1 VAETERMERAGEID
15 LAPVPSGKSWDL
27 AGMEK
32 LSTSA
37 VAGKVL
43 AAMGDE
49 DPDIVVLTADLKF
62 SNQTVDF
69 ERAHPERFVNVGIS
83 EQHMVSMAA
92 GMASV
97 GLKPYVATFAPFVGL
112 LAGEHIRTDLAYP
125 GLPVRVIAHH
135 AGIAIGFY
143 GTSHHAT
150 EDLGL
155 MRSIAG
161 LTVVCP
167 CDATATEA
175 ALRQTADLPGPVYF
189 RVGRGRD
196 VPVYDAL
203 PECHWKFGEAT
214 VLREG
219 GDLTIVAN
227 GVTVSGALEAARA
240 LVAEGIEASVID
252 AHTVRPFDDATI
264 AEYAAGRLAA
274 SGDFRAIRRLMTS
287 RPHVFVV
294 RSGDD
299 RRLATAL
306 IGRPAVRGVELTPDG
321 LQVQASDY
329 GAFSLDI
336 TRLARDEGIRLRELL
351 PADESLESVFAY
363 LVAS

>member
-1 VAETERMERAGEID
+1 VAELEGVEF
-15 LAPVPSGKSWDL
+15 APVPSDADSWDL

-37 VAGKVL
+37 VTGKVL
-43 AAMGDE
+43 AAMADE
-49 DPDIVVLTADLKF
+49 DPDIVVLTADLKY

-125 GLPVRVIAHH
+125 GMPVRVIAHH

-155 MRSIAG
+155 MRSIAN

-196 VPVYDAL
+196 VDVYDRL
-203 PECHWKFGEAT
+203 PAGTWRFGEAA

-219 GDLTIVAN
+219 ADLTIVAN
-227 GVTVSGALEAARA
+227 GITVSAALEAARGLA
-240 LVAEGIEASVID
+240 ADGVEAGVID

-264 AEYAAGRLAA
+264 AAQAGRSGRLLVAEEHNVVGGVATACAEALVEHGLA
-274 SGDFRAIRRLMTS
+274 G
-287 RPHVFVV
+287 V
-294 RSGDD
+294 RMARIGMPADEY
-299 RRLATAL
+299 AL
-306 IGRPAVRGVELTPDG
+306 IGPPTHLYRH
-321 LQVQASDY
+321 Y
-329 GAFSLDI
+329 GMDA
-336 TRLARDEGIRLRELL
+336 AGIEAKARELL
-351 PADESLESVFAY
+351 SN
-363 LVAS
+363 

>member
-1 VAETERMERAGEID
+1 MAEHEGVEM
-15 LAPVPSGKSWDL
+15 APVPSGGSWDL
-27 AGMEK
+27 EGMEK

-49 DPDIVVLTADLKF
+49 DPDIVVLTADLKY

-97 GLKPYVATFAPFVGL
+97 GLKPYIGTFAPFVGL

-125 GLPVRVIAHH
+125 GLPVRVLAHH

-155 MRSIAG
+155 MRSIAN

-189 RVGRGRD
+189 RLGRGRD
-196 VPVYDAL
+196 VDVYDSL
-203 PECHWKFGEAT
+203 PAGTWRFGEAA

-227 GVTVSGALEAARA
+227 GITVSAAVEAAAA
-240 LVAEGIEASVID
+240 LAADGIEASVID

-264 AEYAAGRLAA
+264 AAHAGRSGRLLVAEEHNVVGGVATACAEALVEHGLAAVRMARIGMPADEYSLIGPPTHLYQHYGMDAAG
-274 SGDFRAIRRLMTS
+274 
-287 RPHVFVV
+287 
-294 RSGDD
+294 
-299 RRLATAL
+299 
-306 IGRPAVRGVELTPDG
+306 VE
-321 LQVQASDY
+321 AK
-329 GAFSLDI
+329 A
-336 TRLARDEGIRLRELL
+336 RELL
-351 PADESLESVFAY
+351 AT
-363 LVAS
+363 

>member
-1 VAETERMERAGEID
+1 VAELEGVD
-15 LAPVPSGKSWDL
+15 FAPVPSGKSWDL
-27 AGMEK
+27 AGMEL

-37 VAGKVL
+37 VSGKVL
-43 AAMGDE
+43 AAMGEE

-83 EQHMVSMAA
+83 EQHMVTMAA

-97 GLKPYVATFAPFVGL
+97 GMKPYVATFAPFVGL

-125 GLPVRVIAHH
+125 GLPVRIIAHH

-196 VPVYDAL
+196 VDVYDTRPGA
-203 PECHWKFGEAT
+203 WRFGEAA
-214 VLREG
+214 VLRG
-219 GDLTIVAN
+219 GKDLTIVAN
-227 GVTVSGALEAARA
+227 GITVSGALEAATA
-240 LVAEGIEASVID
+240 LAADGIETSVID

-264 AEYAAGRLAA
+264 AEHAGR
-274 SGDFRAIRRLMTS
+274 SGKLLVAEE
-287 RPHVFVV
+287 HNVV
-294 RSGDD
+294 GGV
-299 RRLATAL
+299 ATACAEALVEHGLAGVKMARIGMPADEYSL
-306 IGRPAVRGVELTPDG
+306 IGPPTHLYRHYGMDG
-321 LQVQASDY
+321 A
-329 GAFSLDI
+329 
-336 TRLARDEGIRLRELL
+336 GIEKKARELL
-351 PADESLESVFAY
+351 DS
-363 LVAS
+363 

>member
-1 VAETERMERAGEID
+1 VAEREGVEF
-15 LAPVPSGKSWDL
+15 APVPSDKRTWDL

-43 AAMGDE
+43 AAMGDD
-49 DPDIVVLTADLKF
+49 DPDIVVLTADLKY

-97 GLKPYVATFAPFVGL
+97 GMKPYIATFAPFVGL

-155 MRSIAG
+155 MRSIAN

-196 VPVYDAL
+196 VDVYDERPGA
-203 PECHWKFGEAT
+203 WRFGEAA

-227 GVTVSGALEAARA
+227 GITVTAALQAARA
-240 LVAEGIEASVID
+240 LAAEGVEATVID

-264 AEYAAGRLAA
+264 AEHAGR
-274 SGDFRAIRRLMTS
+274 SGRLLVAEE
-287 RPHVFVV
+287 HNVV
-294 RSGDD
+294 GGV
-299 RRLATAL
+299 ATACAEAL
-306 IGRPAVRGVELTPDG
+306 VEHG
-321 LQVQASDY
+321 LADV
-329 GAFSLDI
+329 
-336 TRLARDEGIRLRELL
+336 RLARIGMPADEYSLIGPPTHLYGHYGMDAAGIEAKARELL
-351 PADESLESVFAY
+351 AA
-363 LVAS
+363 

>member
-1 VAETERMERAGEID
+1 VAETGRVDGID
-15 LAPVPSGKSWDL
+15 VAPLPGGKSWDL

-196 VPVYDAL
+196 VDVYDTRPAGT
-203 PECHWKFGEAT
+203 WRFGEAT

-219 GDLTIVAN
+219 GDLTIVGN
-227 GVTVSGALEAARA
+227 GITVSAALQAARA
-240 LVAEGIEASVID
+240 LAAEGVEATVID
-252 AHTVRPFDDATI
+252 AHTVRPFDGATI
-264 AEYAAGRLAA
+264 AEHAGRSGRLLVAEEHNVVGGVASACAEALVEHGLA
-274 SGDFRAIRRLMTS
+274 D
-287 RPHVFVV
+287 VK
-294 RSGDD
+294 
-299 RRLATAL
+299 LARIGMPADEYSL
-306 IGRPAVRGVELTPDG
+306 IGPPTHLYRHYGMDADG
-321 LQVQASDY
+321 IEAK
-329 GAFSLDI
+329 A
-336 TRLARDEGIRLRELL
+336 RELL
-351 PADESLESVFAY
+351 AN
-363 LVAS
+363 

>member
-1 VAETERMERAGEID
+1 MAEREGVEF
-15 LAPVPSGKSWDL
+15 APVPSDAGSWDL

-49 DPDIVVLTADLKF
+49 DPDIVVLTADLKY

-69 ERAHPERFVNVGIS
+69 ERAHPERFVNVGIA

-97 GLKPYVATFAPFVGL
+97 GFKPYVATFAPFVGL

-125 GLPVRVIAHH
+125 NLPVRVIAHH

-155 MRSIAG
+155 MRSIAN
-161 LTVVCP
+161 LAVVCP

-175 ALRQTADLPGPVYF
+175 ALRQTADLPGPVYL

-196 VPVYDAL
+196 VDVYDAL
-203 PECHWKFGEAT
+203 PAGTWRFGEAA

-219 GDLTIVAN
+219 KELTIVTN
-227 GVTVSGALEAARA
+227 GITVAAALLAAGALAADGVEAA
-240 LVAEGIEASVID
+240 VID

-264 AEYAAGRLAA
+264 AEYAGRSGRLLVAEEHNVVGGVA
-274 SGDFRAIRRLMTS
+274 SACAEALVEHGLAG
-287 RPHVFVV
+287 V
-294 RSGDD
+294 RMARIGMPADEYS
-299 RRLATAL
+299 L
-306 IGRPAVRGVELTPDG
+306 IGPPTHLYRH
-321 LQVQASDY
+321 Y
-329 GAFSLDI
+329 GMDA
-336 TRLARDEGIRLRELL
+336 AGIEAKARELL
-351 PADESLESVFAY
+351 TP
-363 LVAS
+363 

>member
-1 VAETERMERAGEID
+1 VAERERIET
-15 LAPVPSGKSWDL
+15 APVPSGDSWDL
-27 AGMEK
+27 AGLER
-32 LSTSA
+32 LSSSA

-69 ERAHPERFVNVGIS
+69 ERAHPERFINVGIS
-83 EQHMVSMAA
+83 EQHMVTMAA

-97 GLKPYVATFAPFVGL
+97 GMKPYVATFAPFVGL

-125 GLPVRVIAHH
+125 GLPVRIIAHH

-196 VPVYDAL
+196 VDVYDERPGA
-203 PECHWKFGEAT
+203 WRFGEAAL
-214 VLREG
+214 LREG

-227 GVTVSGALEAARA
+227 GVTVSGALEAAAA
-240 LVAEGIEASVID
+240 LAADGVEATVID

-264 AEYAAGRLAA
+264 AEHAGR
-274 SGDFRAIRRLMTS
+274 SGRLLVAEE
-287 RPHVFVV
+287 HNVV
-294 RSGDD
+294 GGV
-299 RRLATAL
+299 ATACAEALVEHGLAGVRMARIGMPADEYSL
-306 IGRPAVRGVELTPDG
+306 IGPPTHLYRHYGMDG
-321 LQVQASDY
+321 A
-329 GAFSLDI
+329 
-336 TRLARDEGIRLRELL
+336 GIEKKARELL
-351 PADESLESVFAY
+351 GS
-363 LVAS
+363 

>member
-1 VAETERMERAGEID
+1 MAEMERAGGTWV
-15 LAPVPSGKSWDL
+15 APAPGEESWDL
-27 AGMEK
+27 AGMAK
-32 LSTSA
+32 LSASF
-37 VAGKVL
+37 VAGKGL
-43 AAMGDE
+43 AEMADE
-49 DPDIVVLTADLKF
+49 DPDIVVITADMKF
-62 SNQTVDF
+62 SNMTVDF

-97 GLKPYVATFAPFVGL
+97 GMKPYIGAFAPFVGL
-112 LAGEHIRTDLAYP
+112 LAGEQIRTDLAYP

-240 LVAEGIEASVID
+240 LVDEGIEASVID
-252 AHTVRPFDDATI
+252 AHTVRPFDGDTI
-264 AEYAAGRLAA
+264 AEYAGR
-274 SGDFRAIRRLMTS
+274 SKRLLVAEE
-287 RPHVFVV
+287 HNVV
-294 RSGDD
+294 GGV
-299 RRLATAL
+299 ATACAEALVEHGLADVRMARIGMPADEYSL
-306 IGRPAVRGVELTPDG
+306 IGPPTHLYRH
-321 LQVQASDY
+321 Y
-329 GAFSLDI
+329 GMDA
-336 TRLARDEGIRLRELL
+336 AGIEKKARELL
-351 PADESLESVFAY
+351 DS
-363 LVAS
+363 

>member
-1 VAETERMERAGEID
+1 VAETKRVDGIEP
-15 LAPVPSGKSWDL
+15 APVPGGDSWDL

-175 ALRQTADLPGPVYF
+175 ALRQAAGLPGPVYF

-196 VPVYDAL
+196 VDVYDAL
-203 PECHWKFGEAT
+203 PAGTWRFGEAT

-219 GDLTIVAN
+219 SDLTIVAN
-227 GVTVSGALEAARA
+227 GITVSAARDAAAA
-240 LVAEGIEASVID
+240 LAADGIEAAVVD
-252 AHTVRPFDDATI
+252 AHTVRPFDAATI
-264 AEYAAGRLAA
+264 AAQAGRSGRLLVAEEHNVVGGVASACAEALVEHGLAGVRMARIGMPADEYSLIGPPTHLYRRYGMDAAG
-274 SGDFRAIRRLMTS
+274 
-287 RPHVFVV
+287 
-294 RSGDD
+294 
-299 RRLATAL
+299 
-306 IGRPAVRGVELTPDG
+306 VE
-321 LQVQASDY
+321 AK
-329 GAFSLDI
+329 A
-336 TRLARDEGIRLRELL
+336 RELL
-351 PADESLESVFAY
+351 AF
-363 LVAS
+363 

>member
-1 VAETERMERAGEID
+1 VAEPERVDGID

-27 AGMEK
+27 AGMER

-97 GLKPYVATFAPFVGL
+97 GMKPYVATFAPFVGL

-175 ALRQTADLPGPVYF
+175 ALRQSADLPGPVYF

-196 VPVYDAL
+196 APVYDAL
-203 PECHWKFGEAT
+203 PEAHWELGRAA

-227 GVTVSGALEAARA
+227 GITVAAALEAAAKLSADR
-240 LVAEGIEASVID
+240 VEASVID
-252 AHTVRPFDDATI
+252 AHTVRPFDGGTI
-264 AEYAAGRLAA
+264 AEYAGRSGRLLVAEEHNVVGGVA
-274 SGDFRAIRRLMTS
+274 SACAEALVEHG
-287 RPHVFVV
+287 
-294 RSGDD
+294 
-299 RRLATAL
+299 LADVKLARIGMPADEYSL
-306 IGRPAVRGVELTPDG
+306 IGPPTHLYRHYGMDADG
-321 LQVQASDY
+321 IEAK
-329 GAFSLDI
+329 A
-336 TRLARDEGIRLRELL
+336 RELL
-351 PADESLESVFAY
+351 AN
-363 LVAS
+363 

>member
-1 VAETERMERAGEID
+1 VAEREGVEF
-15 LAPVPSGKSWDL
+15 APVPSDRRTWDL

-49 DPDIVVLTADLKF
+49 DPDIVVLTADLKY

-97 GLKPYVATFAPFVGL
+97 GMKPYVATFAPFVGL
-112 LAGEHIRTDLAYP
+112 LAGEQIRTDLAYP
-125 GLPVRVIAHH
+125 NLPVRVIAHH

-155 MRSIAG
+155 MRSIAN
-161 LTVVCP
+161 LAVVCP

-196 VPVYDAL
+196 VDVYDAL
-203 PECHWKFGEAT
+203 PAGTWRFGEAA

-219 GDLTIVAN
+219 KDLTIVGN
-227 GVTVSGALEAARA
+227 GITVAAALQAARA
-240 LVAEGIEASVID
+240 LSAEGIEASVID

-264 AEYAAGRLAA
+264 AEYAG
-274 SGDFRAIRRLMTS
+274 SS
-287 RPHVFVV
+287 RKLLVAEEHNVV
-294 RSGDD
+294 GGV
-299 RRLATAL
+299 ATACAEALVEHGLADVKLARIGMPADEYSL
-306 IGRPAVRGVELTPDG
+306 IGPPTHL
-321 LQVQASDY
+321 Y
-329 GAFSLDI
+329 GHYGMDA
-336 TRLARDEGIRLRELL
+336 AGIEAKARELL
-351 PADESLESVFAY
+351 AA
-363 LVAS
+363 

>member
-1 VAETERMERAGEID
+1 MAELDGID
-15 LAPVPSGKSWDL
+15 FAPVPSGKSWDL
-27 AGMEK
+27 AGMEL

-49 DPDIVVLTADLKF
+49 DPDIAVLTADLKF

-69 ERAHPERFVNVGIS
+69 ERAHPERFINVGIS
-83 EQHMVSMAA
+83 EQHMVTMAA

-97 GLKPYVATFAPFVGL
+97 GMKPYVATFAPFVGL

-125 GLPVRVIAHH
+125 GLPVRIIAHH

-196 VPVYDAL
+196 VDVYDERPGA
-203 PECHWKFGEAT
+203 WRFGEAA

-219 GDLTIVAN
+219 DDLTIVAN
-227 GVTVSGALEAARA
+227 GVTVSGALEAAAA
-240 LVAEGIEASVID
+240 LAADGVEATVID

-264 AEYAAGRLAA
+264 AEHAGRSGKLLVAEEHNVVGGVASACAEALVEHGLA
-274 SGDFRAIRRLMTS
+274 G
-287 RPHVFVV
+287 V
-294 RSGDD
+294 RMARIGMPADEYS
-299 RRLATAL
+299 L
-306 IGRPAVRGVELTPDG
+306 IGPPTHLYRHYGMDG
-321 LQVQASDY
+321 A
-329 GAFSLDI
+329 
-336 TRLARDEGIRLRELL
+336 GIEKKARELL
-351 PADESLESVFAY
+351 GS
-363 LVAS
+363 